1 MKRYSYYKVA
11 SVTSD
16 VYIGDPFKNEQAI
29 LDACKQLDDD
39 VQLVVFPEL
48 CLTGYTCQDLF

>member
-29 LDACKQLDDD
+29 LDAC
-39 VQLVVFPEL
+39 
-48 CLTGYTCQDLF
+48 